1 MQQYQNFKHEDKKE
15 HNTNTKRKTEGN
27 LEKELE
33 KMINDIQKIKKGH
46 CEQKKKNNWK
56 QMTTQKTSK
65 KRKQKKEKTREVKI
79 KYRKRVELKK
89 I

>member
-1 MQQYQNFKHEDKKE
+1 MV
-15 HNTNTKRKTEGN
+15 
-27 LEKELE
+27 
-33 KMINDIQKIKKGH
+33 NDIQKIKKGH
-46 CEQKKKNNWK
+46 CEHKKKNNWK

-65 KRKQKKEKTREVKI
+65 KRKQKKEKRRKVKI